1 MKKIFTLAVA
11 ALMTTIAMAADR
23 PSVILNSSRNFEV
36 VIDGRSFITN
46 GRTVT
51 LDHLRTGRHSIR
63 VYELKRGFR
72 GNVQKRLVS
81 RSHFNLRNRDVLIRI
96 NQFGE
101 VFTKESRN
109 RFNDRNIRTRDREF
123 GEDYGWRRN

>member
-11 ALMTTIAMAADR
+11 ALMTTLAMAADR

-36 VIDGRSFITN
+36 VIDGRSFVTN

-72 GNVQKRLVS
+72 GNIQKRLVS

-101 VFTKESRN
+101 VMTKESRT
-109 RFNDRNIRTRDREF
+109 RVRGRNERQRDWDF
-123 GEDYGWRRN
+123 DDDFGWRRN

>member
-51 LDHLRTGRHSIR
+51 LDHLRQGRHSIR
-63 VYELKRGFR
+63 VYELKRGYR

-81 RSHFNLRNRDVLIRI
+81 RSQFNLRNRDVLIRI

-101 VFTKESRN
+101 VMTKESRT
-109 RFNDRNIRTRDREF
+109 RVRGRNDRQRDRDF
-123 GEDYGWRRN
+123 DDDFGWRRN